1 MQSTGKIEGE
11 TFNLFQA
18 IIEQAPDAMIYADR
32 SGTIRIWNRG
42 AEAIFGYATE
52 EVLGKNLDVIIP
64 ERFRRAHWDGF
75 NKAIETGQTRH
86 AGQAITTRSNTFNAQ
101 ERQQAV
107 RRHGLQSRQGSRG
120 HRHGFAGN
128 RQGLYGAPTFR
139 RGRVLIMIAVKHRIS
154 LKSLHIHRQIDDLAR
169 FVMARKKSA
178 MARRRQGSPLSDKRQ
193 AKWLPAIEA

>member
-1 MQSTGKIEGE
+1 MQSTGKTEDE

-42 AEAIFGYATE
+42 AEAIFGYAAE

-86 AGQAITTRSNTFNAQ
+86 AGQAMTTRSMHKNGNKLYVDMSFSLVKDRAGIAMGSLAIGRDCT
-101 ERQQAV
+101 ERQ
-107 RRHGLQSRQGSRG
+107 
-120 HRHGFAGN
+120 
-128 RQGLYGAPTFR
+128 
-139 RGRVLIMIAVKHRIS
+139 
-154 LKSLHIHRQIDDLAR
+154 
-169 FVMARKKSA
+169 
-178 MARRRQGSPLSDKRQ
+178 LSSNATSQ
-193 AKWLPAIEA
+193 P